1 MLKGVVLAVALQ
13 LAQAPASDGQ
23 IHITCTTPSDVAARY
38 QIIVQPI
45 QKVAWV
51 NPSSHLCEEDTYTG
65 PAEVTEGTILIH
77 ITCKETTDTTISQ
90 TITIDRY
97 TGSYVLV
104 TKENART
111 LGTLTGQCVS
121 SQKQLF

>member
-23 IHITCTTPSDVAARY
+23 IHITCTTPAEALY

-51 NPSSHLCEEDTYTG
+51 NPSCGDEDAYTW

-77 ITCKETTDTTISQ
+77 ITCKDTTGSTTSQ

-104 TKENART
+104 TKEYNRM
-111 LGTLTGQCVS
+111 LTGQCVS

>member
-1 MLKGVVLAVALQ
+1 MLKGVALAVALQ

-51 NPSSHLCEEDTYTG
+51 NPSCGGGADTW
-65 PAEVTEGTILIH
+65 PAEVTEGVILIH
-77 ITCKETTDTTISQ
+77 ITCKDRTGSTTSQ

-97 TGSYVLV
+97 MGSYSLV
-104 TKENART
+104 TQEYT
-111 LGTLTGQCVS
+111 MTLTGQCVS